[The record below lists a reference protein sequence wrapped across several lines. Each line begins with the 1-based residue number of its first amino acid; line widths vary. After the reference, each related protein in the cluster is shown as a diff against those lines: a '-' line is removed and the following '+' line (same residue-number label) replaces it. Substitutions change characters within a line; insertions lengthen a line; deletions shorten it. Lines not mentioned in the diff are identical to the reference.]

1 MPDYQTTPAL
11 TDTYTNVLT
20 NIKDKDNALA
30 KMDYTGYTNL
40 PVGTIRSNSSNSY
53 KLERWTG
60 SAWEVLT
67 AQATIDSH
75 IADTTI
81 HQTPHVGAIE
91 MIAYD
96 TPDTGWL
103 LCNGQAVARNG
114 TYNALFQKIGT
125 KYGAGDGSSTFNVPD
140 LRARIPIGKHPDIT
154 TPTDISQLG
163 MARGSLDHTHTAPT
177 HTHTI
182 ATHSHG
188 MNNHT
193 HQVGAHAHPIGAHQ
207 HYVPGHYHSTQS
219 AGADIRVISSGSHQ
233 HTEDD
238 LRSQGYSSGGL
249 SATAWSTSGTL
260 TSQVIDST
268 SSNHV
273 HDNTDFRGRV
283 GLVTGGANGDDGTLE
298 VGPAFGAGASS
309 TSQSTV
315 FYTSAPYNSTSTGLD
330 NTTEGSG
337 TLTTDAPSYSAG
349 SNTTANNPPVLVF
362 NFQIKF

>member
-103 LCNGQAVARNG
+103 LCNGQAVARVG
-114 TYNALFQKIGT
+114 TYAALFAKIGT
-125 KYGAGDGSSTFNVPD
+125 KYGTGDGSTTFNVPN
-140 LRARIPIGKHPDIT
+140 LQGRIAIGKT
-154 TPTDISQLG
+154 TGVTALNDLG
-163 MARGSLDHTHTAPT
+163 KTAGAWDHTHTAPT

-182 ATHSHG
+182 PTHSHT
-188 MNNHT
+188 MKNHT
-193 HQVGAHAHPIGAHQ
+193 HSVGAHSHTLPS
-207 HYVPGHYHSTQS
+207 HYHRVPGHFHS
-219 AGADIRVISSGSHQ
+219 ADHATATIAISSSGTHQ
-233 HTEDD
+233 HTENDVKT
-238 LRSQGYSSGGL
+238 QGYGSGGL
-249 SATAWSTSGTL
+249 SATAWSSGGT
-260 TSQVIDST
+260 TASQVIDST
-268 SSNHV
+268 SSSHTHPNSAFTGKV
-273 HDNTDFRGRV
+273 GNVGGGIDGDGVIQALAGQIDPINSFSNTNLSDGFNS
-283 GLVTGGANGDDGTLE
+283 GG
-298 VGPAFGAGASS
+298 PS
-309 TSQSTV
+309 
-315 FYTSAPYNSTSTGLD
+315 D
-330 NTTEGSG
+330 NTTDGSG
-337 TLTTDAPSYSAG
+337 TLTSNAPTYSAG
-349 SNTTANNPPVLVF
+349 SDTTANNPPVLTF
-362 NFQIKF
+362 NFQIKY